1 MLLESKKQ
9 TFCVIVA
16 VIPRNSPR
24 EFDTKGVETHS
35 SRFMGG
41 DSSQLADILVKD
53 TLGDKEIKRRERQKI
68 KNRKGKILLNVYLRI
83 AGTGSQT
90 SILL

>member
-1 MLLESKKQ
+1 
-9 TFCVIVA
+9 
-16 VIPRNSPR
+16 
-24 EFDTKGVETHS
+24 
-35 SRFMGG
+35 MGG